1 MQAKPIG
8 MVKEIIQA
16 AGLRVSYTYDDLIFT
31 EDNSVI
37 FQFDSKDKKG
47 FRFYVNTLLGSSVS
61 ARLEKGIED
70 AAKEAGY
77 RATKSGEFEMKKP
90 KGSDETEI
98 RLLPF

>member
-8 MVKEIIQA
+8 MVKDIIQA
-16 AGLRVSYTYDDLIFT
+16 AGLRVSYSYDDLIFT
-31 EDNSVI
+31 EDNSII
-37 FQFDSKDKKG
+37 FQFDSKEKKNLM
-47 FRFYVNTLLGSSVS
+47 FYVNTTFDLPASD
-61 ARLEKGIED
+61 RLEKRLEE

-77 RATKSGEFEMKKP
+77 TVTKSGEFEIEKQ